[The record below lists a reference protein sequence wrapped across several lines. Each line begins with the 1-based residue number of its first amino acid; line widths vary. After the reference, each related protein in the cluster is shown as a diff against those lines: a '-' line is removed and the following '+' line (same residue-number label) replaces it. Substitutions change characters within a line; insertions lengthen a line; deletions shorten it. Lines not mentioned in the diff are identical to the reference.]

1 MSKRNALQL
10 LKWRCYFKA
19 TQCTGQ
25 SAGSAIFQMETYIFP
40 VSLNFSD
47 GTGIVAQHRAQLQEK
62 APLGLGWV
70 SRNSKC
76 TASGHSDARVD
87 FVNMKKKAK
96 TSVGREASSLWY
108 TERVFTCVCTAGF
121 YLSVEWGAS
130 GEQA

>member
-10 LKWRCYFKA
+10 LKCQRYFKA

-25 SAGSAIFQMETYIFP
+25 SAGSAIFLMETYIFP

-70 SRNSKC
+70 SRNSKR
-76 TASGHSDARVD
+76 TAGHSDARVD

-96 TSVGREASSLWY
+96 TSVGHEASSLCY